1 MEAKLSIQPHGSSGS
16 TICRPF
22 RAKLIRHSCFAKRQ
36 KYSTIISASSSEKC
50 GPAATH
56 KALATTL
63 VATCLV
69 SCACCCLHSLI
80 LPLSVRYP
88 HTACI
93 CFGNLLESAFSVGL
107 AALTAAFVLPEALF
121 SSRVPLRISHAS
133 FSI

>member
-22 RAKLIRHSCFAKRQ
+22 RAKLVRHSCFAKRQ
-36 KYSTIISASSSEKC
+36 KYSTIISASSSGKC

-69 SCACCCLHSLI
+69 SCACWCLRSLV
-80 LPLSVRYP
+80 LPLSVMYP
-88 HTACI
+88 NTCLHASWQPSCVRI
-93 CFGNLLESAFSVGL
+93 YVAS
-107 AALTAAFVLPEALF
+107 TAAFHARDSLF
-121 SSRVPLRISHAS
+121 VEGAICGLAMPAILHK
-133 FSI
+133 